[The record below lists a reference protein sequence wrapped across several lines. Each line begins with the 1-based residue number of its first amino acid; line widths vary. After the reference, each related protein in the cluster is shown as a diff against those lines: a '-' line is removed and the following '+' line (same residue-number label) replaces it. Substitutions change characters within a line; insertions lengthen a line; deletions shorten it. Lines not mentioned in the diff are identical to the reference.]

1 MSGLPSPRSEF
12 GGGAQAPIP
21 NRLVIEPIL
30 ETDRE
35 MHEKRHDK
43 TRKQTNSAGK
53 TKEVFA
59 GLLIGFTTKT
69 VTHLF

>member
-1 MSGLPSPRSEF
+1 MK
-12 GGGAQAPIP
+12 
-21 NRLVIEPIL
+21 PIL

-43 TRKQTNSAGK
+43 TRKQTNSADK

-59 GLLIGFTTKT
+59 RLLIGFTTKQWHISFEVSLAYGYT
-69 VTHLF
+69 